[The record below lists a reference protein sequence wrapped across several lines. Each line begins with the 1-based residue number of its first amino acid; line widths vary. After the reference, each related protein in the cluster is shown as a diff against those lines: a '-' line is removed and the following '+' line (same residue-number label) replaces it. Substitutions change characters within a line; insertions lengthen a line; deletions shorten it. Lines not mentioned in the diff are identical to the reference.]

1 MKRRLIL
8 LMLTLCLLLSG
19 VPAAF
24 ATETTEATEAAT
36 EETRPADSCGDSLTW
51 SFYEG
56 TLTVTGTG
64 AMDDMSGGA
73 PWGDYKD
80 DITTLV
86 LSGGVTTVG
95 AEAFADCD
103 NLVTINFG
111 ASLREIDTGA
121 FRNCDGLTSIR
132 LPASFRRFGKECF
145 QNTSKLTEVHCEGG
159 MPSFNGN
166 CLWNGNYVTV
176 YCPTNNIWPETYVQE
191 LETNFGGRL
200 EILAAD
206 GSDPFHFEEET
217 EEETTEATTE
227 PTTEPTTE
235 ATEPETEP
243 TTEATTEPVTEAAT
257 APTSEATEAPTE
269 EETEGIPQFTEPEKE
284 RTGGA
289 AGIAI
294 GVMVV
299 SGLGIGIILYALKSG
314 KKTKGGKYQA

>member
-1 MKRRLIL
+1 MKRRFFL
-8 LMLTLCLLLSG
+8 LLLSLCLLVSI

-24 ATETTEATEAAT
+24 AEEITEATEAPT
-36 EETRPADSCGDSLTW
+36 EETRPADSCGETLNW

-73 PWGDYKD
+73 PWDELKK
-80 DITTLV
+80 DITTVV

-95 AEAFADCD
+95 AEAFAGCD
-103 NLVTINFG
+103 NLVTIDFG
-111 ASLREIDTGA
+111 GSLREIDTGA
-121 FRNCDGLTSIR
+121 FRDCDGLTSIR

-145 QNTSKLTEVHCEGG
+145 QNCSKLTEVHCEGG
-159 MPSFNGN
+159 MPSFNAN
-166 CLWNGNYVTV
+166 CLWNGNFVTV
-176 YCPTNNIWPETYVQE
+176 YCPTNNIWPEQYVEE

-217 EEETTEATTE
+217 EATEETTEATTE
-227 PTTEPTTE
+227 AT
-235 ATEPETEP
+235 TEPETEP
-243 TTEATTEPVTEAAT
+243 TTEATTEPVTEATT
-257 APTSEATEAPTE
+257 APTTEATEAPTE
-269 EETEGIPQFTEPEKE
+269 EETEQVPVFTEPEKE

-299 SGLGIGIILYALKSG
+299 SAIGIGVILYALRSG
-314 KKTKGGKYQA
+314 KGGKGGKYAA